1 MVYFICAF
9 EAEAR
14 ALIDHYRLQKDLSQP
29 YPVFFNEDKLILI
42 SGMGQENAKK
52 AIDYLLARYPH
63 KNDDVLINLGICAAK
78 EQFPIGSLLC
88 VQTLQN
94 ESESF
99 ELKNLDSALKK
110 VSCFSSE
117 HVLEHASETDIAEME
132 AISIYKATSAS
143 FAPSK
148 ISILKVVSD
157 HFKPFKIKKQFII
170 DLIKP
175 HLKDIDTHIQQIQ
188 GDTDVR

>member
-1 MVYFICAF
+1 MIYIICAF

-14 ALIDHYRLQKDLSQP
+14 ALIDHYRLQKDSTQP
-29 YPVFFNEDKLILI
+29 YPLFYDEQKLILI
-42 SGMGQENAKK
+42 SGMGQQKAKE
-52 AIDYLLARYPH
+52 AVEYLLSQHMPSP
-63 KNDDVLINLGICAAK
+63 NDVLVNLGICAAQ
-78 EQFPIGSLLC
+78 ERFPIGTLLH
-88 VQTLQN
+88 VHNLRS

-99 ELKNLDSALKK
+99 ELTDTASVLAQASCYSTDKALAQT
-110 VSCFSSE
+110 V
-117 HVLEHASETDIAEME
+117 ETDIAEME
-132 AISIYKATSAS
+132 AISIYKAAS
-143 FAPSK
+143 KFFAPSK

-175 HLKDIDTHIQQIQ
+175 HIKEIDAHLKRTQ

>member
-9 EAEAR
+9 ETEAR
-14 ALIDHYRLQKDLSQP
+14 ALIDHYRLQKEPSRS
-29 YPVFFNEDKLILI
+29 YPLFFNERMIILV

-52 AIDYLLARYPH
+52 ATDYLLARYPH
-63 KNDDVLINLGICAAK
+63 SHDDVLINLGTCAAK
-78 EQFPIGSLLC
+78 EKFPIGSLLF

-99 ELKNLDSALKK
+99 ELKNLNSTLEK

-117 HVLEHASETDIAEME
+117 QTLKQASETDIAEME
-132 AISIYKATSAS
+132 AISIYKTASAS

-175 HLKDIDTHIQQIQ
+175 HIKEIDAHIQQIQ

>member
-1 MVYFICAF
+1 MIYFICAF

-14 ALIDHYRLQKDLSQP
+14 ALIDYYKLQKEPSLP
-29 YPVFFNEDKLILI
+29 YPLFFNDEMVILV
-42 SGMGQENAKK
+42 SGMGQENAKNST
-52 AIDYLLARYPH
+52 DYLLSRYPH

-78 EQFPIGSLLC
+78 EKFPIGSLLC

-99 ELKNLDSALKK
+99 ELKHLNSALEKA
-110 VSCFSSE
+110 SCFSSE
-117 HVLEHASETDIAEME
+117 QALSQASETDIAEME
-132 AISIYKATSAS
+132 AISIYKAASAS

-148 ISILKVVSD
+148 IIFLKVVSD

-175 HLKDIDTHIQQIQ
+175 HIKAIDAHIQQIQ

>member
-14 ALIDHYRLQKDLSQP
+14 ALIEHYKLQKDQNQP
-29 YPVFFNEDKLILI
+29 YPLFSNEEMIILI

-52 AIDYLLARYPH
+52 AVDYLLLQYIPTR
-63 KNDDVLINLGICAAK
+63 DDILINLGICAAQEK
-78 EQFPIGSLLC
+78 FPIGSLLK
-88 VQTLQN
+88 VQSLRN

-99 ELKNLDSALKK
+99 ELEIFDSALEK
-110 VSCFSSE
+110 VSCFSSKQ
-117 HVLEHASETDIAEME
+117 VLTRTQKTDIAEME
-132 AISIYKATSAS
+132 AITVYKVASAF

-148 ISILKVVSD
+148 IIFFKVVSD

-170 DLIKP
+170 DLIRGHIKE
-175 HLKDIDTHIQQIQ
+175 IDEHIKKIQ
-188 GDTDVR
+188 GESDAR